1 MNASVHH
8 LTPKML
14 VIGPRGEAVRHVEY
28 LRAVAGEE
36 VRALINRLQYDVA
49 GNLVAQRDARL
60 SIPNTTT
67 VLGLGGMAVKTRSVD
82 GGVNTILPGLGGEPL
97 QSWDANDNHRE
108 MGYDP
113 QLRLRTV
120 TENGVTDFETFNY
133 SDASADPT
141 HNLRGQMTALSDPS
155 GTVQIDSFAMSGPS
169 LEETRTFKDGKICT
183 SRQRFSAVGALLQT
197 TDAGGHVQQS
207 TYDIAGQLFRV
218 QLQLSG
224 QNFQDIL
231 NGADY
236 NAAGQITEQRLGNGV
251 TNHWHYRAADG
262 CLLRQYSQKGSEP
275 AIQDFGYDYDAAK
288 NVIRIVDHT
297 YTPTFFRN
305 QRVDG
310 ERTFAYDTT
319 YQLIRAT
326 GYSDAPPKDNP
337 GRPQPTDPRN
347 RLNYVET
354 FEYDEGKNLTRLT
367 HVRDGTSHT
376 FEMFIDPDSNR
387 GARWKPGDP
396 EPVFPALFDPAG
408 NQVALQRGQPMQWN
422 SRNQLKSLTLVEHAS
437 GPPDQELYQYS
448 QGARVYKHLE
458 THTSKVSHV
467 EQVHYVGNLEI
478 RSKSSGEE
486 LHRITIATG
495 VGEVTCLHW
504 VAGKPPGIDADQIRY
519 SLTDH
524 LGSSVT
530 ELDQNARLISQE
542 GYFAY
547 GGTAWMAADNLVEVD
562 YKIIRYSGKEAD
574 ATGLYYYGAR
584 YYAPWLCRWVSA
596 DPAGDADGLNRY
608 AFVGNNP
615 LRYVDTVGSSKS
627 ESAIRHYSDF
637 ISVVSGHSEHLLLQ
651 LHNISHQKNIKRNL
665 MANLAVETV
674 KGVAGYE
681 AGAFGGGLV
690 DLALPSPQSFIP
702 YLTTGGL
709 IGGNIGGDI
718 AGAMIDP
725 FTNEIASR
733 TGIILGPQIPQTS
746 TMSVSEI
753 NNGLGITD
761 PGRQSRTW
769 RETSDDL
776 TRQMPE
782 FLMNRVMASWI
793 SIIPAALAMFARAVE
808 VEDIKNGLDPVK
820 IGKIETML
828 SDWQAAVES
837 YSATAEG
844 AFDALGIDVLNPD
857 GNAPISRSDLQQ
869 QTRETLANISRA
881 KASITAYRESR
892 STDNLFLQR
901 QLRHTPEKHSR
912 FYNWWTKSNGT
923 HAP

>member
-14 VIGPRGEAVRHVEY
+14 VIGPRGEAIGHVEY
-28 LRAVAGEE
+28 LRSEAGEE

-49 GNLVAQRDARL
+49 GQLVAQQDPRL
-60 SIPNTTT
+60 PKPNTTS
-67 VLGLGGMAVKTRSVD
+67 VHRLDGMAVRTRNVD
-82 GGVNTILPGLGGEPL
+82 GGENTVLPGLGSEL
-97 QSWDANDNHRE
+97 LLSWDANDNHRE

-207 TYDIAGQLFRV
+207 TYDIAGQLVRV

-310 ERTFAYDTT
+310 ERTFAYDSS
-319 YQLIRAT
+319 YRLIRST
-326 GYSDAPPKDNP
+326 GYSDAPPADNP
-337 GRPQPTDPRN
+337 GRPQPTDPNDR
-347 RLNYVET
+347 RNYVESY
-354 FEYDEGKNLTRLT
+354 EYDDGHNLKKLS
-367 HVRDGTSHT
+367 HVRDGNTHNRK
-376 FEMFIDPDSNR
+376 MFIDPASNR
-387 GARWKPGDP
+387 GVRWEEGDP
-396 EPVFPALFDPAG
+396 EPDFSTRFNRAG
-408 NQVALQRGQPMQWN
+408 SLLALQTGQPMAWN
-422 SRNQLKSLTLVEHAS
+422 SRNQLSSLTLVEHAC

-448 QGARVYKHLE
+448 QGARVYKRLE
-458 THTSKVSHV
+458 THTRKVSHV
-467 EQVHYVGNLEI
+467 DEVHYVGSLEV
-478 RSKSSGEE
+478 RTRNNGEE
-486 LHRITIATG
+486 LHRITVAIG

-504 VAGKPPGIDADQIRY
+504 VAGKPPGIDVDQVRY
-519 SLTDH
+519 SHSDH

-530 ELDQNARLISQE
+530 EIDQRAQIISRE
-542 GYFAY
+542 SYYAF
-547 GGTAWMAADNLVEVD
+547 GGTASMAARSQIEAD
-562 YKIIRYSGKEAD
+562 YKFIRYSGKEAD

-584 YYAPWLCRWVSA
+584 YYAPWLCRWISA

-615 LRYVDTVGSSKS
+615 LSYVDPSGGTRA
-627 ESAIRHYSDF
+627 EAAIMLYAGF
-637 ISVVSGHSEHLLLQ
+637 VSQVAGNAEYTLDR
-651 LHNISHQKNIKRNL
+651 LHNIIQQKGIKRSL
-665 MANLAVETV
+665 LANLTVEGL
-674 KGVAGYE
+674 KGAIGYE
-681 AGAFGGGLV
+681 AGLIGGGQI
-690 DLALPSPQSFIP
+690 DMAMPGFPATTP
-702 YLTTGGL
+702 YTTPGGV
-709 IGGNIGGDI
+709 IGGNIGGDVS
-718 AGAMIDP
+718 GAMADVPLKSMP
-725 FTNEIASR
+725 FH
-733 TGIILGPQIPQTS
+733 LGPLIPQTS
-746 TMSVSEI
+746 QLSVAAIDS
-753 NNGLGITD
+753 NLGITD
-761 PGRQSRTW
+761 AVKEIGSW
-769 RETSDDL
+769 SDFKSEIMHPALDSVFN
-776 TRQMPE
+776 PD

-793 SIIPAALAMFARAVE
+793 SIIPGALSMFARAIE
-808 VEDIKNGLDPVK
+808 GEDIKNRLDPVK
-820 IGKIETML
+820 IQKIEDML
-828 SDWQAAVES
+828 NGWQAALEERSAWVEN
-837 YSATAEG
+837 
-844 AFDALGIDVLNPD
+844 AFDAFGKEVLYPADLLPNV
-857 GNAPISRSDLQQ
+857 NMTTTKETLAPISRAGLRQ
-869 QTRETLANISRA
+869 QTRAAMADIAHAQRGLA
-881 KASITAYRESR
+881 AYREMGT
-892 STDNLFLQR
+892 TDNQFLRR
-901 QLRHTPEKHSR
+901 QAHPRK
-912 FYNWWTKSNGT
+912 
-923 HAP
+923 